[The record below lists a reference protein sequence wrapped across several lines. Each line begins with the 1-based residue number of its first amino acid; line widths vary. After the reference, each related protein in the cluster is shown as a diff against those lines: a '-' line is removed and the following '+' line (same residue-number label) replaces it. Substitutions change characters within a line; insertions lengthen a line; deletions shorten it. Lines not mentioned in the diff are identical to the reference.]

1 MQFRQ
6 SIQKY
11 IWLVLPV
18 AIVLVLSVVVF
29 DVFFSKPQILKGII
43 VEKIF
48 VPSKTVA
55 GPSILSYGR
64 GRRYDYIITAEQ
76 HQQWIAFVKMDDGQ
90 VLKVNCHSDHY
101 EKKQVGDTLQFKEYI
116 GELLSIDF
124 FSHNEEDEG
133 KANPI

>member
-18 AIVLVLSVVVF
+18 AIVLVLSVVVY

-48 VPSKTVA
+48 VPFQNSCR
-55 GPSILSYGR
+55 P
-64 GRRYDYIITAEQ
+64 Q
-76 HQQWIAFVKMDDGQ
+76 HTFLWTWPEV
-90 VLKVNCHSDHY
+90 
-101 EKKQVGDTLQFKEYI
+101 
-116 GELLSIDF
+116 
-124 FSHNEEDEG
+124 
-133 KANPI
+133 